1 MFDWIL
7 NTSLADDGS
16 KSKLLKKKLKVLN
29 FTLDTLGRRFV
40 IIVGVFRTQLNICN
54 RAFLRKYL
62 TTKNY

>member
-54 RAFLRKYL
+54 GAFLRKYL